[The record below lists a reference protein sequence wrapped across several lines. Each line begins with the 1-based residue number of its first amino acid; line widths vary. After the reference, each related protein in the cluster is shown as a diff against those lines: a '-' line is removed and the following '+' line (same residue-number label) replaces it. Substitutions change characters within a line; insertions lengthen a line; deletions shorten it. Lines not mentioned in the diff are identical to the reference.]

1 MKYLVDTHILLWSF
15 TNPGAL
21 SEKVREI
28 ILNEDNV
35 IFYSQFS
42 LWEISIKFN
51 LGKLVI
57 KSLTPE
63 QFYSELEDSFF
74 ECLLINNRDLI
85 SFYKLPIEHK
95 DPFDRMLIWQCI
107 QNKISFISSDSKL
120 QSYEKYGLKFIN

>member
-15 TNPGAL
+15 TNPGTL

-28 ILNEDNV
+28 ILKEDNV

-74 ECLLINNRDLI
+74 ECLLVNNRDLI

-120 QSYEKYGLKFIN
+120 QSYEKYGLTFIN

>member
-15 TNPGAL
+15 INPDNL

-28 ILNEDNV
+28 LLNEENL

-42 LWEISIKFN
+42 LWEISIKYN

-57 KSLTPE
+57 KNLTPE
-63 QFYSELEDSFF
+63 NFYLEIEDSFF
-74 ECLLINNRDLI
+74 NCLPITNKELIN
-85 SFYKLPIEHK
+85 FYKLPIEHK

-107 QNKISFISSDSKL
+107 QNKITFISSDSKL
-120 QSYEKYGLKFIN
+120 ESYEKYGLNFLN

>member
-15 TNPGAL
+15 TNPGSL

-74 ECLLINNRDLI
+74 ECLLVNNRDLI

-107 QNKISFISSDSKL
+107 QNKITFVSSDSKL

>member
-15 TNPGAL
+15 TNPGTL

-28 ILNEDNV
+28 ILKEDNV

-74 ECLLINNRDLI
+74 ECLLVNNRDLI

-107 QNKISFISSDSKL
+107 QNKITFVSSDSKL

>member
-15 TNPGAL
+15 TNPGTL

-28 ILNEDNV
+28 ILKEDNV

-74 ECLLINNRDLI
+74 ECLLVNNRDLI

>member
-15 TNPGAL
+15 TNPGSL

>member
-15 TNPGAL
+15 TNPGTL
-21 SEKVREI
+21 SEQVREI
-28 ILNEDNV
+28 ILKEDNV

-74 ECLLINNRDLI
+74 ECLLVNNRDLI

-107 QNKISFISSDSKL
+107 QNKITFISSDSKL
-120 QSYEKYGLKFIN
+120 QSYEKYGLTFIN